1 MLFRPSLR
9 NNLACAAEQITQ
21 RQHKKLYWGD
31 ERDKNQQR
39 WSWPGRRVKTATA
52 SLNGEEVITLL
63 REIWRMDRPGEG
75 FGDPSYVMAMT
86 IMAI

>member
-1 MLFRPSLR
+1 M
-9 NNLACAAEQITQ
+9 
-21 RQHKKLYWGD
+21 
-31 ERDKNQQR
+31 
-39 WSWPGRRVKTATA
+39 KTATA